1 VISGGISLSYY
12 LNLVKL
18 IIMLKCIILSVAVCS
33 FAFLATAQDTT
44 AFKAETFTSS
54 ADHVLPYRILYPD
67 DFKKGKK
74 YPIVLFLH
82 GAGERGNDNV
92 SQLIHGS
99 KLFADAANRKKFPAI
114 VVFPQCMKESYWSSV
129 EVDRTQTPFTLSFD
143 YTKPMTLPLQA
154 AIELLQHIIA
164 QGSVDQSRVYISG
177 LSMGGMGTFEA
188 VYRYPELFAAAMPI
202 CGGADVNAYD
212 ERVAKVPFRVFH
224 GADDAVVSVEQS
236 KKIVEKLKALN
247 VSVEYIEYSGV
258 NHNSWDNAFAEPDYL
273 SWMFSRKRKK

>member
-1 VISGGISLSYY
+1 MISGGISLSYY
-12 LNLVKL
+12 MNLVKL
-18 IIMLKCIILSVAVCS
+18 IIMLKRIILSVAVCC

-67 DFKKGKK
+67 GFKKGKK

-82 GAGERGNDNV
+82 GAGERGNDNM

-99 KLFADAANRKKFPAI
+99 KLFADPANRKKFPAI
-114 VVFPQCMKESYWSSV
+114 VVFPQCMRESYWSSV

-143 YTKPMTLPLQA
+143 YTKPITLPLQA
-154 AIELLQHIIA
+154 AIELLQHLIA

-224 GADDAVVSVEQS
+224 GADDAVVSVDQS

-247 VSVEYIEYSGV
+247 VSVEYIEYPGV

-273 SWMFSRKRKK
+273 NWMFSRKRKK